1 MINETLGCGVV
12 LTRPMKW
19 RRSMLNMFFR
29 KLPEAIFFSLISAI
43 VLNWPPK
50 EIFSSGDRML
60 AAAAVFVATT
70 IVLAV
75 LFAAVET
82 LLKKN
87 KQTP

>member
-1 MINETLGCGVV
+1 
-12 LTRPMKW
+12 
-19 RRSMLNMFFR
+19 MLNTFFR
-29 KLPEAIFFSLISAI
+29 KLPEAILFSLISAI

-60 AAAAVFVATT
+60 AVAAVFVATT

>member
-1 MINETLGCGVV
+1 
-12 LTRPMKW
+12 
-19 RRSMLNMFFR
+19 
-29 KLPEAIFFSLISAI
+29 
-43 VLNWPPK
+43 
-50 EIFSSGDRML
+50 ML